1 MFRTKQ
7 IGMVAILG
15 LALVL
20 ATATV
25 FATTQ
30 SAQAILPIGI
40 VGPSFSGNGINPGAS
55 TSVQNSQLAEL
66 QPRIASHQVGGGG
79 GASTGGPGSGGGGA
93 GGGGF
98 GRGF

>member
-1 MFRTKQ
+1 MFKTKQ
-7 IGMVAILG
+7 IAILG

-20 ATATV
+20 ASATV
-25 FATTQ
+25 YATTQ
-30 SAQAILPIGI
+30 SAQAGF
-40 VGPSFSGNGINPGAS
+40 GRGFGGNGVNPGAS

-66 QPRIASHQVGGGG
+66 QQRIASHQVGGGG